1 MSVKALLV
9 VTALS
14 VAVAAAGGC
23 SARPSAPSATST
35 TAVAVATS
43 GPAMPSTTATTPTSD
58 LAATTT
64 VDVSGGSLASP
75 AAIKARHDICV
86 GMVPFFTSSA
96 KLNAGDPTW
105 TLQGAVESLIA
116 DEPNNPAFVNSSPD
130 EQAGMIA
137 GARDAEK
144 IVEAGGDGGQCA

>member
-1 MSVKALLV
+1 
-9 VTALS
+9 
-14 VAVAAAGGC
+14 
-23 SARPSAPSATST
+23 
-35 TAVAVATS
+35 
-43 GPAMPSTTATTPTSD
+43 MPSTTAATSTSD

-75 AAIKARHDICV
+75 AAIKARHDGCA
-86 GMVPFFTSSA
+86 GMVPLLA
-96 KLNAGDPTW
+96 AAVQLNAGDPTW
-105 TLQGAVESLIA
+105 TVHGALEALIA